1 VTALGS
7 GASTTAGAALDDPA
21 DWVVALSVPGPEQ
34 DRAMRLLHA
43 LMVRAARTQAHRM
56 RGLLGGAG
64 PDVVEEIAN
73 QAADEALMA
82 LLGKLGTFEGRSRF
96 TTWAYKFAV
105 LQAATAVRARA
116 WRDRDVDLDGLDAIA
131 DPSPG
136 PAMYAEAADLGS
148 VVRAAIETELSPHQR
163 RIVVALVLDEVPI
176 DVLAERLGAN
186 RNALYKTLHDARK
199 RLRAHLRRAGY
210 LADDDSQAGAR

>member
-1 VTALGS
+1 VTTVNPTTPDVVPPPSDDAWLADLTDEGPAGQQAL
-7 GASTTAGAALDDPA
+7 AHLR
-21 DWVVALSVPGPEQ
+21 E
-34 DRAMRLLHA
+34 LL
-43 LMVRAARTQAHRM
+43 LRAARHQVWRL
-56 RGLLGGAG
+56 RDLLPGAG
-64 PDVVEEIAN
+64 AGELEDLAQ
-73 QAADEALMA
+73 QAADDALVA
-82 LLGKLGTFEGRSRF
+82 VLRKLGTFEGRSRF

-116 WRDRDVDLDGLDAIA
+116 WHDRDVDLDGLDAIA